1 MRLLLPLL
9 LVSLSGCTVVDA
21 YLMAKFDS
29 NEYEL
34 VNQIKSTAEAN
45 IRNCSDRDKMN
56 TVANDLF
63 IKGTEFKNY
72 TTHIPHN
79 EKASLLSLEIY
90 KEIDGLHARYSN
102 VDKKISDT
110 YCKTKLSTIEQ
121 SAETIQEVIGD
132 KPR

>member
-9 LVSLSGCTVVDA
+9 LLGLSGCTVVDA
-21 YLMAKFDS
+21 YLMAKFDT
-29 NEYEL
+29 NEYQL
-34 VNQIKSTAEAN
+34 VNQIKSVAEAN
-45 IRNCSDRDKMN
+45 IRNCGDREKMN
-56 TVANDLF
+56 TVANYLF

-72 TTHIPHN
+72 TVHIPHN

-90 KEIDGLHARYSN
+90 KEIDGLNARYSN
-102 VDKKISDT
+102 LDKKVSET